1 MPPRSAGLAAKVGKA
16 PALLGRAAAKA
27 GGITAKR
34 GKIPAV
40 LLPFFIGG
48 TGERAGQLQ
57 REKMRVMTP

>member
-1 MPPRSAGLAAKVGKA
+1 MPPRSAGLAVKAGKA

-27 GGITAKR
+27 GGVTAKR

-48 TGERAGQLQ
+48 TGKRAGQLQ